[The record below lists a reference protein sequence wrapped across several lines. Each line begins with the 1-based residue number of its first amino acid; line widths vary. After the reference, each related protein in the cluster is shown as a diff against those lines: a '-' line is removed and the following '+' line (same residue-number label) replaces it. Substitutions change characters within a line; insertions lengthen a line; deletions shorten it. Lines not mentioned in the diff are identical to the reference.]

1 VSSRTD
7 HIQIARVI
15 GIPIYLHFS
24 WLIIFGLIAWT
35 LSTGYFPAQS
45 PDLPAS
51 SYWAKG
57 LVASLLFFVSIL
69 LHELGHAV
77 VARRQGLRT
86 RSITL
91 FVFGGVAQ
99 LEKDPRDGRAEF
111 WMAAAGPVASLA
123 LAGLFY
129 TLASL
134 PFLGPSAAAVAKYL
148 ALINLMLAL
157 FNLVPAFPMDGGRLL
172 RGALWGRLGKARAT
186 RIASGAGTLFAF
198 LLIYA
203 GVFSLLRGDS
213 LGGLWYILIG
223 WFIKDASLSSYQQ
236 VRLDEALLGVT
247 VRDAMVQAVATIPGS
262 GSVAE
267 AAREYFMRTG
277 YGSYPVTRGEAV
289 VGLLCLKDVL
299 RISAEEREATSV
311 QGAMRPL
318 TDALVTDP
326 DVPLPEVI
334 SRMAQAGTARLLV
347 MQGERL
353 AGLLTMNGVIRR
365 LKVREEESP
374 RAHRRR
380 DRRPA
385 DRFVSWRP
393 EGGGAYQRTSPSS
406 TVCTAPA
413 VLSCV
418 PGAAS
423 SAAHGSPGL

>member
-7 HIQIARVI
+7 RIQIARVI

-45 PDLPAS
+45 PDLPPA
-51 SYWAKG
+51 SYWARG

-69 LHELGHAV
+69 FHELGHAV

-134 PFLGPSAAAVAKYL
+134 PFLGASAAAVAKYL

-198 LLIYA
+198 LLIFA

-223 WFIKDASLSSYQQ
+223 WFIKDASLSSFQQ
-236 VRLDEALLGVT
+236 VRLDEALRGVT
-247 VRDAMVQAVATIPGS
+247 VRDAMVQTVATIPGS

-289 VGLLCLKDVL
+289 VGLLCLKDIL
-299 RISAEEREATSV
+299 RLSAEEREATSV

-318 TDALVTDP
+318 TEALVTDP

-347 MQGERL
+347 MHGERL

-365 LKVREEESP
+365 LKVREELGRVE
-374 RAHRRR
+374 RVA
-380 DRRPA
+380 
-385 DRFVSWRP
+385 
-393 EGGGAYQRTSPSS
+393 G
-406 TVCTAPA
+406 
-413 VLSCV
+413 
-418 PGAAS
+418 
-423 SAAHGSPGL
+423 

>member
-7 HIQIARVI
+7 HVQIARVI

-69 LHELGHAV
+69 LHELGHAF

-86 RSITL
+86 LSITL

-99 LEKDPRDGRAEF
+99 LEKDPKDGRAEF

-129 TLASL
+129 TLANL
-134 PFLGPSAAAVAKYL
+134 PLVGASAAAVARYL

-172 RGALWGRLGKARAT
+172 RGALWGPLGKARAT

-198 LLIYA
+198 LLISA

-223 WFIKDASLSSYQQ
+223 WFIKDASLSSYHQ
-236 VRLDEALLGVT
+236 VRLDQALRGVT

-277 YGSYPVTRGEAV
+277 FGSYPVTRGEAV

-299 RISAEEREATSV
+299 RLSAEEREATSV

-326 DVPLPEVI
+326 DVPLPEAI
-334 SRMAQAGTARLLV
+334 ARMAQAGTARLLV
-347 MQGERL
+347 MHGERL

-365 LKVREEESP
+365 LKVREELGRVE
-374 RAHRRR
+374 RVA
-380 DRRPA
+380 
-385 DRFVSWRP
+385 
-393 EGGGAYQRTSPSS
+393 G
-406 TVCTAPA
+406 
-413 VLSCV
+413 
-418 PGAAS
+418 
-423 SAAHGSPGL
+423 

>member
-1 VSSRTD
+1 MSSRTD
-7 HIQIARVI
+7 HVQIARVI

-69 LHELGHAV
+69 LHELGHAF
-77 VARRQGLRT
+77 VARRLGLRT
-86 RSITL
+86 LSITL

-99 LEKDPRDGRAEF
+99 LEKDPKDGRAEF

-129 TLASL
+129 TLANL
-134 PFLGPSAAAVAKYL
+134 PLVGASAAAVARYL

-172 RGALWGRLGKARAT
+172 RGALWGPLGKARAT

-198 LLIYA
+198 LLISA

-223 WFIKDASLSSYQQ
+223 WFIKDASLSSYHQ
-236 VRLDEALLGVT
+236 VRLDEALRGVT

-277 YGSYPVTRGEAV
+277 FGSYPVTRGEAV

-299 RISAEEREATSV
+299 RLSAEEREATSV

-326 DVPLPEVI
+326 DVPLPEAI
-334 SRMAQAGTARLLV
+334 ARMAQAGTARLLV
-347 MQGERL
+347 MHGERL

-365 LKVREEESP
+365 LRVREELGRVE
-374 RAHRRR
+374 RVA
-380 DRRPA
+380 
-385 DRFVSWRP
+385 
-393 EGGGAYQRTSPSS
+393 G
-406 TVCTAPA
+406 
-413 VLSCV
+413 
-418 PGAAS
+418 
-423 SAAHGSPGL
+423 

>member
-1 VSSRTD
+1 MSVSSRTD
-7 HIQIARVI
+7 HVQIARVI

-51 SYWAKG
+51 SYWGKG
-57 LVASLLFFVSIL
+57 LVASLLFFVSIV

-77 VARRQGLRT
+77 VALRQGLRT

-91 FVFGGVAQ
+91 FIFGGVAQ
-99 LEKDPRDGRAEF
+99 LEKDPKDGRAEF
-111 WMAAAGPVASLA
+111 WMAAAGPLVSLA
-123 LAGLFY
+123 LAGIFY
-129 TLASL
+129 TCASL

-148 ALINLMLAL
+148 ALINLILAL

-172 RGALWGRLGKARAT
+172 RGALWGPLGKARAT

-198 LLIYA
+198 FLIFA

-223 WFIKDASLSSYQQ
+223 WFIKDASSASYQQ
-236 VRLDEALLGVT
+236 VRLDEVLRGVT
-247 VRDAMVQAVATIPGS
+247 VRDAMVEAVATVPGS

-299 RISAEEREATSV
+299 RLSAEEREATSV

-318 TDALVTDP
+318 TDAVVTDP
-326 DVPLPEVI
+326 DAPLPLAI
-334 SRMAQAGTARLLV
+334 ARMAQAGTARLLV
-347 MQGERL
+347 MHGERL
-353 AGLLTMNGVIRR
+353 VGLLTMNGVIRR
-365 LKVREEESP
+365 LKVREEL
-374 RAHRRR
+374 A
-380 DRRPA
+380 
-385 DRFVSWRP
+385 
-393 EGGGAYQRTSPSS
+393 G
-406 TVCTAPA
+406 
-413 VLSCV
+413 
-418 PGAAS
+418 
-423 SAAHGSPGL
+423 

>member
-1 VSSRTD
+1 MSSRTD

-129 TLASL
+129 TLANL

-172 RGALWGRLGKARAT
+172 RGALWGPLGKARAT

-198 LLIYA
+198 LLIFA

-236 VRLDEALLGVT
+236 VRLDEALRGVT

-289 VGLLCLKDVL
+289 VGLLCLKDIL
-299 RISAEEREATSV
+299 RLSAEEREATSV

-334 SRMAQAGTARLLV
+334 SRMAQSGTARLLV
-347 MQGERL
+347 MHGEQL
-353 AGLLTMNGVIRR
+353 VGLLTMNGVIRR
-365 LKVREEESP
+365 LKVREELGG
-374 RAHRRR
+374 
-380 DRRPA
+380 
-385 DRFVSWRP
+385 VSA
-393 EGGGAYQRTSPSS
+393 G
-406 TVCTAPA
+406 
-413 VLSCV
+413 
-418 PGAAS
+418 AS
-423 SAAHGSPGL
+423 SASRSSTS

>member
-77 VARRQGLRT
+77 VALRQGLRT

-99 LEKDPRDGRAEF
+99 LEKDPKDGRTEF

-134 PFLGPSAAAVAKYL
+134 PFLGASAAAVAKYL

-172 RGALWGRLGKARAT
+172 RGALWGPLGKARAT

-198 LLIYA
+198 LLIFA

-236 VRLDEALLGVT
+236 VRLDEALRGVT

-289 VGLLCLKDVL
+289 VGLLCLKDIL
-299 RISAEEREATSV
+299 RLSAEEREATSV

-318 TDALVTDP
+318 TDELVTDP
-326 DVPLPEVI
+326 DVPLPEVL
-334 SRMAQAGTARLLV
+334 SKMAQAGTARLLV
-347 MQGERL
+347 MHGERL

-365 LKVREEESP
+365 LKVREEL
-374 RAHRRR
+374 
-380 DRRPA
+380 
-385 DRFVSWRP
+385 
-393 EGGGAYQRTSPSS
+393 GGE
-406 TVCTAPA
+406 
-413 VLSCV
+413 
-418 PGAAS
+418 
-423 SAAHGSPGL
+423 PGL

>member
-1 VSSRTD
+1 MSVSSRTD
-7 HIQIARVI
+7 HVQIARVI

-24 WLIIFGLIAWT
+24 WLIIFGLIVWT

-51 SYWAKG
+51 SYWGKG

-77 VARRQGLRT
+77 VALRHGLRT

-91 FVFGGVAQ
+91 FIFGGVAQ
-99 LEKDPRDGRAEF
+99 LEKDPKDGRAEL
-111 WMAAAGPVASLA
+111 WMAAAGPLVSLA

-129 TLASL
+129 AFASL
-134 PFLGPSAAAVAKYL
+134 PFVGASAAAVAKYL
-148 ALINLMLAL
+148 ALINLILAL

-172 RGALWGRLGKARAT
+172 RGALWGPLGKARAT

-198 LLIYA
+198 FLIFA

-223 WFIKDASLSSYQQ
+223 WFIKDASSASYQQ
-236 VRLDEALLGVT
+236 VRLDEVLRGVT
-247 VRDAMVQAVATIPGS
+247 VRDAMVEAVATVPGS

-299 RISAEEREATSV
+299 RLSAEEREATSV

-318 TDALVTDP
+318 TDAVVTDP
-326 DVPLPEVI
+326 DAPLPLAI
-334 SRMAQAGTARLLV
+334 ARMAQAGTARLLV
-347 MQGERL
+347 MHGERL
-353 AGLLTMNGVIRR
+353 VGLLTMNGVIRR
-365 LKVREEESP
+365 LKVREEL
-374 RAHRRR
+374 A
-380 DRRPA
+380 
-385 DRFVSWRP
+385 
-393 EGGGAYQRTSPSS
+393 G
-406 TVCTAPA
+406 
-413 VLSCV
+413 
-418 PGAAS
+418 
-423 SAAHGSPGL
+423 